1 MDLVILGRSK
11 TFGMSNEIPT
21 LFLEMKFSNKF
32 KDFAVK
38 EFNKL
43 FKILMNSLMIESNKK
58 FKIQVQCQMKLYKKE
73 VECSGIL
80 DF

>member
-11 TFGMSNEIPT
+11 TFGMLNEIHIQ
-21 LFLEMKFSNKF
+21 FLQMKSSSKF